1 MSKELKAIAFGLVLT
16 IFILISIGPIFT
28 IWSLNTIF
36 GLNIPLNF
44 YTWVSMAW
52 LLLILNQRS
61 VNKNSSS
68 L

>member
-28 IWSLNTIF
+28 IWSLNTLF
-36 GLNIPLNF
+36 GLNIQLNF

-61 VNKNSSS
+61 IDKNSSS
-68 L
+68 